1 VAMRWTF
8 SRLIVGRREELP
20 VPVVQG
26 VDIMQTTTSP
36 LASVVT
42 PLTLSLSMMCKL
54 MYYLSCCGIV
64 VMSFAFFSTD
74 LSHKFAEL
82 CGVPT

>member
-1 VAMRWTF
+1 MNFKETWTFCAAMRWTF

-20 VPVVQG
+20 VHVVQG

-42 PLTLSLSMMCKL
+42 SLTLSLSMMCKL
-54 MYYLSCCGIV
+54 MY
-64 VMSFAFFSTD
+64 
-74 LSHKFAEL
+74 
-82 CGVPT
+82 